1 MPSTSLQKFYEQGR
15 RAQVA
20 LQNARKREKEST
32 NELIARTG
40 VAASILAGGVLA
52 GAIDGKFG
60 HDGNPSTEHDG
71 MAAVGPVVINVG
83 AGLVLLAAGLPGFL
97 PGSEYV
103 SGLGSSMLSYSLGKA
118 TEAKMVARAAAA
130 K

>member
-1 MPSTSLQKFYEQGR
+1 MASTSLQKFYEQGR

-32 NELIARTG
+32 NELIARVG
-40 VAASILAGGVLA
+40 VSASILAGGVLA
-52 GAIDGKFG
+52 GAVDGKWG
-60 HDGNPSTEHDG
+60 HDGVPATEHDG

-83 AGLVLLAAGLPGFL
+83 AGLVLMAAGLPGFL

-103 SGLGSSMLSYSLGKA
+103 ASLGASMLSYSLGKA
-118 TEAKMVARAAAA
+118 TEAKLVARTAA